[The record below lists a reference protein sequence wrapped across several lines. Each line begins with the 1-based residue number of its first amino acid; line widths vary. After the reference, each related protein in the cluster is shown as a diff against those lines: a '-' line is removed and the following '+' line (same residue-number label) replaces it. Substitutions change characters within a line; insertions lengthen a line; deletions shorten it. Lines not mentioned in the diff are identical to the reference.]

1 VATFTWVPSKEAVEA
16 SKPRKRA
23 VSFGDGYEHRIG
35 WGLNRDLK
43 IWRLP
48 FNNRTD
54 ADREAILTFLEARA
68 GVEAFDWTPPRGTS
82 GRYVCDDWEA
92 TLACARNTFT
102 LTFRQVPA

>member
-1 VATFTWVPSKEAVEA
+1 MATFTWIPSKEAVEA
-16 SKPRKRA
+16 SKPRKRV

-43 IWRLP
+43 TWRLP
-48 FNNRTD
+48 FNNKTD

-68 GVEAFDWTPPRGTS
+68 GAEAFDSTPPLGVS
-82 GRYVCDDWEA
+82 GKYVVDDWEA
-92 TLACARNTFT
+92 QLACARNSFT